1 MVDVLRRHNVTVGG
15 CGHKALI
22 LGHGF
27 GTDQRVWRRIR
38 PWAERHFLTIGYD
51 AAGYGGEGA
60 GYDGFRHG
68 SLAGFA
74 EDLLAIL
81 DAFGIESCAFVGHE
95 AGAMAAVVAGILA
108 PQRFER
114 MVLLAPSVCGVDRE
128 RYRSGIDAGT
138 MRRMIG
144 CMTIN
149 YAAWVREFAA
159 LAVDAPPSS
168 PAAEVVTSCLG
179 AVRPDVAF
187 RLAAVAFQSDL
198 RGWID
203 DFEVSA
209 VLVHTEDDPLVPA
222 EAAHHLHGL
231 WPYADREVLPVS
243 GHLPHLTAPDLV
255 VGVLSRHL
263 KDVARA

>member
-38 PWAERHFLTIGYD
+38 PWAERHFLTISFD
-51 AAGYGGEGA
+51 SAGSRCEDT

-74 EDLLAIL
+74 EDILAIL
-81 DAFGIESCAFVGHE
+81 DAFGVESCVYVGHE
-95 AGAMAAVVAGILA
+95 AGAMAGVLAGVLA
-108 PQRFER
+108 PQRFDR
-114 MVLLAPSVCGVDRE
+114 MVLLAPSACGVDRD
-128 RYRSGIDAGT
+128 RYRSGIDAVT

-144 CMTIN
+144 CMTLN
-149 YAAWVREFAA
+149 YAAWTREFAA
-159 LAVDAPPSS
+159 LAVDRPTSS
-168 PAAEVVTSCLG
+168 PEAEEVASWLG
-179 AVRPDVAF
+179 EVRPDVAF

-203 DFEVSA
+203 DFEVPA
-209 VLVHTEDDPLVPA
+209 VLVHAEDDPLVPA
-222 EAAHHLHGL
+222 EAAGHLHAL
-231 WPYADREVLPVS
+231 WPFAEREVLAVS
-243 GHLPHLTAPDLV
+243 SHLPHLTAPDLV
-255 VGVLSRHL
+255 VGVLSKHL

>member
-15 CGHKALI
+15 CGHKALV

-38 PWAERHFLTIGYD
+38 PWAERHFLTISFD
-51 AAGYGGEGA
+51 AAGCGDGT

-81 DAFGIESCAFVGHE
+81 DAFGIESCAYVGHE
-95 AGAMAAVVAGILA
+95 AGAMAGVLAGILA
-108 PQRFER
+108 PRRFER
-114 MVLLAPSVCGVDRE
+114 MVLLAPSACGVDRD
-128 RYRSGIDAGT
+128 RYRSGIDAVT
-138 MRRMIG
+138 MRRMIA
-144 CMTIN
+144 CMTLN
-149 YAAWVREFAA
+149 YPAWSREFAA
-159 LAVDAPPSS
+159 LAADAPPSS
-168 PAAEVVTSCLG
+168 PETAEVAACLG
-179 AVRPDVAF
+179 AMRPDVAF

-203 DFEVSA
+203 DFEVPA
-209 VLVHTEDDPLVPA
+209 VLVHGEDDPLVPP
-222 EAAHHLHGL
+222 EAARHLHAL
-231 WPYADREVLPVS
+231 WPFAERETLAVS
-243 GHLPHLTAPDLV
+243 GHLPHLTAPELV
-255 VGVLSRHL
+255 VGVLAKHL

>member
-15 CGHKALI
+15 CGHKALV

-27 GTDQRVWRRIR
+27 GTDQRVWARIR
-38 PWAERHFLTIGYD
+38 PWAERHFLTISFD
-51 AAGYGGEGA
+51 SAGSGGEGT

-81 DAFGIESCAFVGHE
+81 DAFGIESCAYVGHQS
-95 AGAMAAVVAGILA
+95 GAMAGVLAGLLA

-114 MVLLAPSVCGVDRE
+114 MVLLAPSACGVDRDHH
-128 RYRSGIDAGT
+128 RSGIDAPT
-138 MRRMIG
+138 MTRMIG
-144 CMTIN
+144 CMSIN
-149 YAAWVREFAA
+149 YATWAREFAA
-159 LAVDAPPSS
+159 LMVDHPP
-168 PAAEVVTSCLG
+168 AGKEVAEVASWLG
-179 AVRPDVAF
+179 AVPPDIAF

-203 DFEVSA
+203 DFEVPA
-209 VLVHTEDDPLVPA
+209 VLVHGEQDPLVRT
-222 EAAHHLHGL
+222 EAVRHLHAL
-231 WPYADREVLPVS
+231 WPFAERETLPVS
-243 GHLPHLTAPDLV
+243 SHLPHFTAPDLV
-255 VGVLSRHL
+255 VGVLTKHL

>member
-38 PWAERHFLTIGYD
+38 PWAEGHFLTIGYD
-51 AAGYGGEGA
+51 AAGSGA
-60 GYDGFRHG
+60 SGYDGFRHG

-81 DAFGIESCAFVGHE
+81 DAFGIESCVYVGHE
-95 AGAMAAVVAGILA
+95 AGAMAGVLAGVLA

-114 MVLLAPSVCGVDRE
+114 MVLLAPSACGVDRE
-128 RYRSGIDAGT
+128 RYRSGIDALT

-159 LAVDAPPSS
+159 LAVDAPSCS
-168 PAAEVVTSCLG
+168 PEAEEVASCLG
-179 AVRPDVAF
+179 ALRPDITF

-203 DFEVSA
+203 DFEVPA
-209 VLVHTEDDPLVPA
+209 VLVHAEDDPLVPV
-222 EAAHHLHGL
+222 EAARHLYGL
-231 WPYADREVLPVS
+231 WPCADREVLAVS

-255 VGVLSRHL
+255 VGVLARHL